1 MSGLQARVVVDRPRF
16 RVDVTLD
23 AAAGE
28 TVAVMGP
35 SGAGKST
42 VLEVLAGLLPLDDGE
57 ISVAGRTV
65 ERASAPRVRTAPMHR
80 GVVLLGQDPRLFPH
94 LSARENVSFGP
105 RAAGTPVAQARAEA
119 DAWLERVGLA
129 GTGARKP
136 RELSGGEQQRVAIA
150 RALSASPRVVLL
162 DEPLVALDPVTASAI
177 RGVLREQLAGTTTV
191 AVTHDAGDA
200 VALAE
205 RLFVVEAGAVVQSG
219 AVRQVLGAPASAF
232 VASVADV
239 NRMPGVSA
247 RGVWRGS
254 AGQVLTTADAASTAL
269 AAGDGAALAA
279 VFRPAD
285 VRIVAGAAPNAWA
298 ATVVGVEP
306 TLAGMRIRTT
316 AGAVDVP
323 ETAVAVGDAVWL
335 QVDPARVRFVG
346 MVRAATSG

>member
-1 MSGLQARVVVDRPRF
+1 MSGLRAHVVVERSRF
-16 RVDVTLD
+16 RVDVEID
-23 AAAGE
+23 ADAGE

-42 VLEVLAGLLPLDDGE
+42 LLEALAGLVPLDGGE
-57 ISVAGRTV
+57 IAVVGRTV
-65 ERASAPRVRTAPMHR
+65 ERAAVPRVRTPPMQR

-94 LSARENVSFGP
+94 LSARENVAFGP
-105 RAAGTPVAQARAEA
+105 RATGIPAAQARAEA
-119 DAWLERVGLA
+119 DAWLDRVGLG
-129 GTGARKP
+129 GTGARMP

-177 RGVLREQLAGTTTV
+177 RGMLREQLAGTTTV

-205 RLFVVEAGAVVQSG
+205 RLFVIEAGAVVQSG
-219 AVRQVLGAPASAF
+219 AVREVLRAPASAF
-232 VASVADV
+232 VASIADM

-269 AAGDGAALAA
+269 AAGEGVALAA
-279 VFRPAD
+279 VFRPGD
-285 VRIVAGAAPNAWA
+285 VRVVAGAGPNVWA

-306 TLAGMRIRTT
+306 TLAGTRIRTT
-316 AGAVDVP
+316 EGMVDVS

>member
-129 GTGARKP
+129 GTGARMP

-150 RALSASPRVVLL
+150 RALSASPRAVLL

-177 RGVLREQLAGTTTV
+177 RGMLREQLAGTTTV

-205 RLFVVEAGAVVQSG
+205 RLFVIEAGAVVQSG
-219 AVRQVLGAPASAF
+219 PVRDVLGAPASAF
-232 VASVADV
+232 VASVADM

-247 RGVWRGS
+247 RGGWRGS
-254 AGQVLTTADAASTAL
+254 AGQVLTSADAASTAL
-269 AAGDGAALAA
+269 AAGEGVALAA
-279 VFRPAD
+279 VFRPGD
-285 VRIVAGAAPNAWA
+285 VRIVDGEGPNAWA
-298 ATVVGVEP
+298 ATVVGMEP
-306 TLAGMRIRTT
+306 TLAGTRIRTT
-316 AGAVDVP
+316 EGVVDVS
-323 ETAVAVGDAVWL
+323 EAAVSVGDTVWL
-335 QVDPARVRFVG
+335 QVDRARVRFVG
-346 MVRAATSG
+346 MKRAATSD